1 MQRRKEDGS
10 YFVIRKGFMLLV
22 FMSIESLLNETN
34 LLISEK
40 NGQIKEKTEFIKSRQ
55 KENKEYEDTFN
66 TNLKKKFLLQEA
78 CDTARKTSYD
88 RFAIIA
94 TSGLQQIF
102 GKDISVEIVSGEKNS
117 VPTANFMVR
126 TKYDGYETFT
136 NPTDSDGGGVADIIS
151 LSAFICMN
159 ILYGDKNTAPL
170 FLDEP
175 TKFVSAGYAS
185 SVAKFIKEIS
195 EEYNKQII
203 MVTHAKETQ
212 YSADAVFNIAL
223 DDTGKSV
230 VEEVTTD

>member
-1 MQRRKEDGS
+1 
-10 YFVIRKGFMLLV
+10 L
-22 FMSIESLLNETN
+22 SIESLLNETN
-34 LLISEK
+34 LAISEK
-40 NGQIKEKTEFIKSRQ
+40 NGQIKEKTDFITRRRN
-55 KENKEYEDTFN
+55 ENTKYEETYN

-88 RFAIIA
+88 RFATIA
-94 TSGLQQIF
+94 TMGLQQIF
-102 GKDISVEIVSGEKNS
+102 GKDISVEIVASEKNS

-159 ILYGDKNTAPL
+159 ILYGNKNTAPL

-185 SVAKFIKEIS
+185 AVAKFIKDIS
-195 EEYNKQII
+195 EEYDKQII

-212 YSADAVFNIAL
+212 YSADAVFNVAL
-223 DDTGKSV
+223 DDSGKSV
-230 VEEVTTD
+230 VEEVVQD

>member
-1 MQRRKEDGS
+1 
-10 YFVIRKGFMLLV
+10 
-22 FMSIESLLNETN
+22 MSIESLLNETN
-34 LLISEK
+34 LAISEK
-40 NGQIKEKTEFIKSRQ
+40 NGQIKEKTDFINRRKN
-55 KENKEYEDTFN
+55 ENSKLEKTYN

-88 RFAIIA
+88 RFATIA
-94 TSGLQQIF
+94 TMGLQQIF
-102 GKDISVEIVSGEKNS
+102 GKDISVKIAASEKNS
-117 VPTANFMVR
+117 VPTANFLVR
-126 TKYDGYETFT
+126 TKYDGYETLT

-175 TKFVSAGYAS
+175 TKFVSAGYS
-185 SVAKFIKEIS
+185 SAVAKFIKDIS

-212 YSADAVFNIAL
+212 YSADAVFNVAL

-230 VEEVTTD
+230 VEEVALD

>member
-1 MQRRKEDGS
+1 
-10 YFVIRKGFMLLV
+10 
-22 FMSIESLLNETN
+22 MSIESLLNETN
-34 LLISEK
+34 LAISEK
-40 NGQIKEKTEFIKSRQ
+40 NGQIKEKTDFINRRKN
-55 KENKEYEDTFN
+55 ENSKLEETYN

-88 RFAIIA
+88 RFATIA
-94 TSGLQQIF
+94 TMGLQQIF
-102 GKDISVEIVSGEKNS
+102 GKDISVEIAASEKNS
-117 VPTANFMVR
+117 VPTANFLVR
-126 TKYDGYETFT
+126 TKYDGYETLT

-175 TKFVSAGYAS
+175 TKFVSAGYS
-185 SVAKFIKEIS
+185 SAVAKFIKDIS

-212 YSADAVFNIAL
+212 YSADAVFNVAL

-230 VEEVTTD
+230 VEEVALD

>member
-1 MQRRKEDGS
+1 
-10 YFVIRKGFMLLV
+10 
-22 FMSIESLLNETN
+22 MSIESLLNETN
-34 LLISEK
+34 LAISEK
-40 NGQIKEKTEFIKSRQ
+40 NGQIKEKTDFITRRRN
-55 KENKEYEDTFN
+55 ENTKYEETYN

-88 RFAIIA
+88 RFATIA
-94 TSGLQQIF
+94 TMGLQQIF
-102 GKDISVEIVSGEKNS
+102 GKDISVEIVASEKNS

-159 ILYGDKNTAPL
+159 ILYGNKNTAPL

-185 SVAKFIKEIS
+185 AVAKFIKDIS
-195 EEYNKQII
+195 EEYDKQII

-212 YSADAVFNIAL
+212 YSADAVFNVAL
-223 DDTGKSV
+223 DDSGKSV
-230 VEEVTTD
+230 VEEVVQD

>member
-1 MQRRKEDGS
+1 
-10 YFVIRKGFMLLV
+10 
-22 FMSIESLLNETN
+22 MSIESLLNEIN
-34 LLISEK
+34 LAISEK
-40 NGQIKEKTEFIKSRQ
+40 NGQIKEKTDFINRRKN
-55 KENKEYEDTFN
+55 ENTKYEETYN

-88 RFAIIA
+88 RFATIA
-94 TSGLQQIF
+94 TMGLQQIF
-102 GKDISVEIVSGEKNS
+102 GKDISVEIVASEKNS
-117 VPTANFMVR
+117 VPTANFFVR
-126 TKYDGYETFT
+126 TKYDGYETLT

-175 TKFVSAGYAS
+175 TKFVSAGYS
-185 SVAKFIKEIS
+185 SAVAKFIKDIS
-195 EEYNKQII
+195 EEYGKQII

-212 YSADAVFNIAL
+212 YSADAVFNVAL

-230 VEEVTTD
+230 VEEVELD